1 VCGRLISTAV
11 FGVLVLVAG
20 PRSLGATSYHPLE
33 VGTEW
38 HYASDAGETQSTVIT
53 GTRDVLGVLTA
64 VRHEEVTEADTIEQ
78 VFENFWTCDI
88 DGNLYL
94 HGAINYTY
102 GFDTAY
108 IPPLRW
114 VQSPLSYGLTWTT
127 ADVLMCRLDGTDC
140 WDPFDYSLTVY
151 SEGNVSVPAGTFYSY
166 GVGQLLPPPALRAP
180 SGHRFDVL
188 GRHLAATERPEL
200 PVTVEWYSEGVGC
213 VQFGSESYPGHIM
226 RLIEWTP
233 SPVRRTTWGGVKSL
247 YR

>member
-1 VCGRLISTAV
+1 VYGRLISTAV
-11 FGVLVLVAG
+11 LGVLVLVAG
-20 PRSLGATSYHPLE
+20 PGALRATSYQPLE
-33 VGTEW
+33 LGTEW
-38 HYASDAGETQSTVIT
+38 HYANDSGQTQSAIIT
-53 GTRDVLGVLTA
+53 GMRDVLGVLTA

-108 IPPLRW
+108 IPPLQW
-114 VQSPLSYGLTWTT
+114 IQSPLSYGLTWTT

-151 SEGNVSVPAGTFYSY
+151 YEGNVSVPAGTFYSY
-166 GVGQLLPPPALRAP
+166 GVGQLLPPPVLQAP
-180 SGHRFDVL
+180 SGQRFDVL
-188 GRHLAATERPEL
+188 GRHIAETERPEQG
-200 PVTVEWYSEGVGC
+200 VEVEWYSAGVGR
-213 VQFGSESYPGHIM
+213 VQFGFEAHPEHIM

-233 SPVRRTTWGGVKSL
+233 SPVSRTTWGSVKAL